1 MNTILRTLIVNCSL
15 FTISFAVAQ
24 DMTVLLPQIEQN
36 NKTLKALRQEVQAEK
51 EANHIGLAPDNPEV
65 EFHYLWGSATSMGN
79 RTDITVSQSLPLS
92 KVFGYQL
99 RLAKQQDLRADLRL
113 KVERTNILLEAEQ
126 KCIEIVYCNVLLRE
140 YRKRLD
146 HAEALAQAYEEKFAA
161 GNTNA
166 IEYNKIRLNLA
177 TAMGDYRRIEAER
190 STLVEQL
197 AALNGGEPIALADT
211 VFTLPLPPADF
222 DSWYQEAEQRSPMLQ
237 YVRQE
242 SEVAQADVRLS
253 RAEWLPEL
261 RLGYMTEGMTGEYY
275 QGLTVG
281 LTVPLWQNTHRVR
294 QAKAAQEAASLR
306 LEEQRQQF
314 LSTLRAQY
322 AEVSGLQKTWQGY
335 VDALRMTNSADLLLE
350 ALQAGQIS
358 MLDYMQELSLYYD
371 ATSAALAAQRD
382 YLQALTQLQAVAL

>member
-24 DMTVLLPQIEQN
+24 DMTTLLPQIEQN

-65 EFHYLWGSATSMGN
+65 EFHYLWGSATSMDN
-79 RTDITVSQSLPLS
+79 RMDITVSQSLPLS

-140 YRKRLD
+140 YQKRLD

-177 TAMGDYRRIEAER
+177 TAMGDYRRIETER

-197 AALNGGEPIALADT
+197 AALNGGEPIALTDT
-211 VFTLPLPPADF
+211 AFTLPLPPADF

-281 LTVPLWQNTHRVR
+281 LTLPLWQNTHRMR

>member
-1 MNTILRTLIVNCSL
+1 MNKIRLLIIVHCAWCIVHCA
-15 FTISFAVAQ
+15 FAQ
-24 DMTVLLPQIEQN
+24 DMTTVLPQIEQN
-36 NKTLKALRQEVQAEK
+36 NKTLQALRQEVKAEK
-51 EANHIGLAPDNPEV
+51 EANHIGLSPDNPEV
-65 EFHYLWGSATSMGN
+65 EFHYLWGSATGMDN
-79 RTDITVSQSLPLS
+79 RMDITVSQSLPLS

-140 YRKRLD
+140 YQKRLD
-146 HAEALAQAYEEKFAA
+146 HATTLAQAYEEKFSA

-177 TAMGDYRRIEAER
+177 TALGDYRRIETER
-190 STLVEQL
+190 NTLVEQL
-197 AALNGGEPIALADT
+197 AALNGGEPIALTDT
-211 VFTLPLPPADF
+211 AFALPLPPADF
-222 DSWYQEAEQRSPMLQ
+222 DSWYQEAEQHSPMLQ

-242 SEVAQADVRLS
+242 NEIAQADVRLS

-281 LTVPLWQNTHRVR
+281 LTVPLWQNTHRLR

-306 LEEQRQQF
+306 LAEQRQQF

-335 VDALRMTNSADLLLE
+335 INALDMTNSADLLME

-358 MLDYMQELSLYYD
+358 MLDYMQELSLYYN
-371 ATSAALAAQRD
+371 ATSAALSAQRD
-382 YLQALTQLQAVAL
+382 YLLALAQLQAVTL